1 MTAATRVVDADL
13 DLVISTLAERP
24 DLEPSLWSLTG
35 EWPAFMLQDPI
46 ADLYFADFERVFP
59 EFALVAYDERQPERL
74 VARAFSVPFAFGSE
88 ARRERLP
95 DDGWDGVV
103 RWAWLDRVR
112 DRPTTHVSA
121 LDITVA
127 SEYRGFGLS
136 TRMLTALRDNAARLG
151 FAELVAPVRPGGKQR
166 EPRTPMT
173 EYTRRTRDD
182 GMPEDPWLRT
192 HVRAG
197 GEIESV
203 CPRSM
208 VIAGTLAEW
217 RGWTGLAFDSTG
229 DVVVPG
235 ALVPVCANVEHGTAV
250 YVEPN
255 VWVRHRLA

>member
-1 MTAATRVVDADL
+1 MTATDVVDADL

-35 EWPAFMLQDPI
+35 ELPSFMLQDPI
-46 ADLYFADFERVFP
+46 ADLYFADVERAFP
-59 EFALVAYDERQPERL
+59 EFVLVGYDARRPEHL
-74 VARAFSVPFAFGSE
+74 VARGFSVPFAFGPQ

-95 DDGWDGVV
+95 DDGWDAVV
-103 RWAWLDRVR
+103 RWSWLDRVR
-112 DRPTTHVSA
+112 NRPTTHVSA
-121 LDITVA
+121 LEVTVV

-136 TRMLTALRDNAARLG
+136 SRMLAAMRDNAQRLG
-151 FAELVAPVRPGGKQR
+151 YAELVAPVRPNGKQR
-166 EPRTPMT
+166 EPNLPMT
-173 EYTRRTRDD
+173 EYARRTRND

-197 GEIESV
+197 AEIEAV

-217 RGWTGLAFDSTG
+217 RGWTGLPFDSTG